1 MSRRIVT
8 KDTAVIAASM
18 MSGLG
23 LILHS
28 ATKRKTKRSESG
40 AERAAKRL
48 AAEKKATAKRLK
60 DALVFEVPTRQQIRA
75 QCRRLGLPSKAWRA
89 YAQQN
94 GMISAG
100 EPL

>member
-1 MSRRIVT
+1 MSKRIVT
-8 KDTAVIAASM
+8 KETAAIAASM

-23 LILHS
+23 MLLHS

-48 AAEKKATAKRLK
+48 AAEKKDTAKRLK
-60 DALVFEVPTRQQIRA
+60 NVVAAEAPTRQQIRA

-89 YAQQN
+89 FAQEN
-94 GMISAG
+94 GLIVG
-100 EPL
+100 EGAF